1 MSTDEE
7 SNLFNDSPELAEVSS
22 FELCEGD
29 FIVIATDG
37 LWDNLN
43 ESTILKEISK
53 LKVRY
58 YTVQSVNGTKNVK
71 KLVFIIKLIQKLNYF
86 IKICK
91 K

>member
-1 MSTDEE
+1 MSSDEE

-22 FELCEGD
+22 FELSEGD

-43 ESTILKEISK
+43 ESTILKEITK

-58 YTVQSVNGTKNVK
+58 
-71 KLVFIIKLIQKLNYF
+71 F
-86 IKICK
+86 
-91 K
+91 